1 MSQQPKCHAKYQQL
15 DATQLHVSGWMQRY
29 MTEDACN
36 GWLNTCEKQS
46 RAGVMQWDANSQFEV
61 PYLLPPWK
69 WLGNARQGWNKSVPF
84 YQPLIDQMGAYGEG
98 EYQGHWLDE
107 LYRMA
112 FAAKVEGF
120 ENWAHESVNAILA
133 DKPDPWQGAWDYG
146 LYKGKD
152 ESGYIGTNPP
162 YLRFTGMYQAPV
174 GILSGMFEMSGM
186 CEVLAALILYYQ
198 YTGKQFVLDAVIKC
212 ADLIIEKIKGRES
225 MGVSGGPLMSSMLA
239 KLYRYAP
246 KQAYI
251 ELAITVCDLFTQPLL
266 MRMEQAGF
274 GLKGYHTAT
283 LGIICLANT
292 DIYEAIG
299 DARFLEAAERISAQ
313 ACQYGMQPHGSLT
326 ATHELIDF
334 SGPNKNTEGCVTAW
348 FIMAWT
354 QLLRITGK
362 ATYGDLAERAAYNAL
377 PGHRSKDGLCNPY
390 YTRPNQLFAV
400 RSDGQGT
407 VMAARLIVE
416 CCMGNLGRAL
426 PYMSENVLLADSDAA
441 GFSVAYCVAGSYH
454 ATSSGSSITVDITTD
469 YPFEEDISLV
479 VSGVDGSTFPLR
491 LRVPAWCTAPQIAI
505 NGESITTPAED
516 GWITILREWTDG
528 DCITLKLPMQVYVE
542 PQANGLISVFHGP
555 LLYALPVTGTHTI
568 VDKWGSFEE
577 LPNVNSAWN
586 YLLLKQDGNV
596 GDTFQFERCNSSHA
610 SHVWSDP
617 HAVLKVKAV
626 RLPHWRF
633 EQPIEELIPRHS
645 ADAPEPALD
654 QSLLDE
660 RTEVETI
667 SLVPYGTTILR
678 MACLPWSE

>member
-1 MSQQPKCHAKYQQL
+1 MSTQSTRHARYQQL
-15 DATQLHVSGWMQRY
+15 NAAHLHVRGWMRRH
-29 MTEDACN
+29 MIEDACN

-84 YQPLIDQMGAYGEG
+84 YQPLIEQMGAYGEG

-112 FAAKVEGF
+112 FAVKVEGF
-120 ENWAHESVNAILA
+120 ADWAHESVNAILA
-133 DKPDPWQGAWDYG
+133 DKQDPWQGAWDYG
-146 LYKGKD
+146 FYKGKD

-186 CEVLAALILYYQ
+186 CEVLAALLLYYQ
-198 YTGKQFVLDAVIKC
+198 YTEKQFVLDAVIKC
-212 ADLIIEKIKGRES
+212 ADLIIEKVKGRES
-225 MGVSGGPLMSSMLA
+225 MGTSGGPLMSSMLA
-239 KLYRYAP
+239 KLYRYALNP
-246 KQAYI
+246 AYLD
-251 ELAITVCDLFTQPLL
+251 LAITVCDLFTQPLL
-266 MRMEQAGF
+266 KRMEQPGF

-283 LGIICLANT
+283 LGIICLANA

-299 DARFLEAAERISAQ
+299 DARYLEAAERISAQ
-313 ACQYGMQPHGSLT
+313 ACQFGLQPHGSLT

-354 QLLRITGK
+354 QLLRITGN
-362 ATYGDLAERAAYNAL
+362 ARYADLAERAAFNAL

-426 PYMSENVLLADSDAA
+426 PFLSENVLLADSDNT
-441 GFSVAYCVAGSYH
+441 GFAVAYYVAGSYRGV
-454 ATSSGSSITVDITTD
+454 SGGSNAALTITTD
-469 YPFEEDISLV
+469 YPFEEEITLVISEIERL
-479 VSGVDGSTFPLR
+479 TCPIKLR
-491 LRVPAWCTAPQIAI
+491 IPAWCAAPKIAI
-505 NGESITTPAED
+505 NGESITPPVID
-516 GWITILREWTDG
+516 GWITLRRTWDCG
-528 DCITLKLPMQVYVE
+528 DCITMKFPMQVYIEQQV
-542 PQANGLISVFHGP
+542 NGMISVFHGP
-555 LLYALPVTGTHTI
+555 LLYALPVASTRTI

-577 LPNVNSAWN
+577 LPNENSAWN
-586 YLLLKQDGNV
+586 YLLLKTDGDV
-596 GDTFQFERCNSSHA
+596 GDTFRFERRNSNQA
-610 SHVWSDP
+610 AHVWSEP
-617 HAVLKVKAV
+617 HAALNVKAV
-626 RLPHWRF
+626 RLANWRF
-633 EQPIEELIPRHS
+633 HQPVDQLIPRHS
-645 ADAPEPALD
+645 ADAPEPAFD
-654 QSLLDE
+654 QSVLNE

-667 SLVPYGTTILR
+667 ALVPYGTTILR
-678 MACLPWSE
+678 MACLAWSE